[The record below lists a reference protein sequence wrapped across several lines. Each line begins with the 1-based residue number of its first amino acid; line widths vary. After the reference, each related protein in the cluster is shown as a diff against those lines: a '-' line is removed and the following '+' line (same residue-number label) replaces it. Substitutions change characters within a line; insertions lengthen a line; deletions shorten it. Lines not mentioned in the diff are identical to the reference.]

1 MRGHEENGV
10 TDEGVVRLTLNGN
23 SILRHTSDGHEDD
36 DPTSSEDEDIPQEP
50 LFPTPEFRLINRD
63 DPEAYSFN
71 TPQYSAH
78 KLPRDVVDASA
89 DGGAGLREFLG
100 TWREVVERREREERQ
115 EVEEEEVEGDGGSR
129 GR

>member
-50 LFPTPEFRLINRD
+50 LFSTPEFRLINRD

-115 EVEEEEVEGDGGSR
+115 EVEEEEEEGDGGSR